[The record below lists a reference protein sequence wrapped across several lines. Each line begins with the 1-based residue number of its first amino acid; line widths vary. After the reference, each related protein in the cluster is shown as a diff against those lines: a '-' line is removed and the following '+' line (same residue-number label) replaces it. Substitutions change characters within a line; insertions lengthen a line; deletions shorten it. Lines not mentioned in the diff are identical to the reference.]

1 MDELIVIPNG
11 IPPHKE
17 KRISAELKLE
27 LTRITLGHIQNL
39 QRDDRELMNMNNEL
53 KNKILESLENIKAVN
68 PIAIDVKKISSLTDF
83 MVIASGTSNRHL
95 AAMSDK
101 VIEGLKDSNVSG
113 VKIEGQGGDEWL
125 LVDAGDV
132 IIHLMSSEARD
143 FYDLESLWDPD
154 L

>member
-1 MDELIVIPNG
+1 M
-11 IPPHKE
+11 
-17 KRISAELKLE
+17 
-27 LTRITLGHIQNL
+27 
-39 QRDDRELMNMNNEL
+39 
-53 KNKILESLENIKAVN
+53 ENIKAVN
-68 PIAIDVKKISSLTDF
+68 PIARDVKKISSLTDF

>member
-1 MDELIVIPNG
+1 
-11 IPPHKE
+11 
-17 KRISAELKLE
+17 
-27 LTRITLGHIQNL
+27 
-39 QRDDRELMNMNNEL
+39 MNKAL

-132 IIHLMSSEARD
+132 IIHLMSSEARA

>member
-1 MDELIVIPNG
+1 
-11 IPPHKE
+11 
-17 KRISAELKLE
+17 
-27 LTRITLGHIQNL
+27 
-39 QRDDRELMNMNNEL
+39 
-53 KNKILESLENIKAVN
+53 
-68 PIAIDVKKISSLTDF
+68 
-83 MVIASGTSNRHL
+83 
-95 AAMSDK
+95 MSDK

-113 VKIEGQGGDEWL
+113 IKIEGKGGDDWL

>member
-1 MDELIVIPNG
+1 
-11 IPPHKE
+11 
-17 KRISAELKLE
+17 
-27 LTRITLGHIQNL
+27 
-39 QRDDRELMNMNNEL
+39 MNKAL

-68 PIAIDVKKISSLTDF
+68 PVAIDVKKISSLTDF

-113 VKIEGQGGDEWL
+113 IKIEGQDGDEWL